1 LLSCLTD
8 YNKPVSVS
16 VFIISAKLPF
26 YIKTESGNII
36 GNEYILGVGAHKL
49 VISQCKFPLFK
60 FDTADSDN

>member
-1 LLSCLTD
+1 M
-8 YNKPVSVS
+8 
-16 VFIISAKLPF
+16 KLPF

-49 VISQCKFPLFK
+49 VINQCQFPLFK